1 MLSKQQCPDNM
12 SKAKLD
18 KLEKKIEELDKN
30 KNILIENIKG
40 VSESLEKLKQNIDA
54 REAQHAQQAQQLTK
68 LISLISPVLEAC
80 GKLSEDQE
88 SLHDRQL
95 RLERVTLQV
104 LENRASETENR
115 LRAKIQELEHKE
127 YLEKSF
133 LGRHWKELAILCVFT
148 GVGAAALFQVQGRPL
163 RILQLD
169 SVQRVLWGVGGS
181 QVL

>member
-18 KLEKKIEELDKN
+18 KLEKKIEELDKAKTTLLEN
-30 KNILIENIKG
+30 SKNI
-40 VSESLEKLKQNIDA
+40 SESLEKLKQTIV
-54 REAQHAQQAQQLTK
+54 AQESQLQK
-68 LISLISPVLEAC
+68 VISLISPVLEAC
-80 GKLSEDQE
+80 GKFSEDQD
-88 SLHDRQL
+88 SLHARQL

-148 GVGAAALFQVQGRPL
+148 GIGTAALFQVHSRPL
-163 RILQLD
+163 RIFQLD
-169 SVQRVLWGVGGS
+169 SMQRVLWGVGGS
-181 QVL
+181 PDM